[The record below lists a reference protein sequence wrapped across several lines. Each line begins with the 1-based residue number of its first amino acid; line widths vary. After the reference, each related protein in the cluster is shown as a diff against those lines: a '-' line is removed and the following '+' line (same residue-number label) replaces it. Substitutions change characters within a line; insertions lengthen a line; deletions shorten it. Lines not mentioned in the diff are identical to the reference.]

1 MIAKCVDPIMIHL
14 YGSCSCYN
22 LIGGVQRQRMC
33 VSRFGTSPPMSKP
46 SMNALTLEFKHA
58 ILFLNVCLNNMMVD
72 TSVYTGCRN
81 VDTHIICVWCGTG
94 QPLSELYLRV
104 QMSTVCCRSQDSQ
117 VLKSAHMGA

>member
-1 MIAKCVDPIMIHL
+1 MSWLWGGDSEVCRSNYDTLVWILFML
-14 YGSCSCYN
+14 YN
-22 LIGGVQRQRMC
+22 LIGGVQCQRLC

-104 QMSTVCCRSQDSQ
+104 
-117 VLKSAHMGA
+117 